1 METNC
6 LNIYFYP
13 LPLLQIMTISIP
25 AGGGHDS
32 DLSSE
37 DWQLQ
42 ADLACAGQNPGLPP
56 NERFDGTHQISIT
69 QLAQLA
75 NTGLK
80 QSPPTHNEF

>member
-1 METNC
+1 MTLTC
-6 LNIYFYP
+6 P
-13 LPLLQIMTISIP
+13 LKT
-25 AGGGHDS
+25 GNY
-32 DLSSE
+32 
-37 DWQLQ
+37 
-42 ADLACAGQNPGLPP
+42 CAGQNSGLPP